1 MTGIP
6 LRFIKES
13 FRSTT
18 DIEKINAREPTCRAA
33 DRICI
38 SAYIAGMARG
48 SWNGQRRCMG
58 KIMRGYEC
66 EEGNHVVLGDD
77 EICSANP
84 AATQTARKDKD
95 E

>member
-1 MTGIP
+1 
-6 LRFIKES
+6 
-13 FRSTT
+13 
-18 DIEKINAREPTCRAA
+18 
-33 DRICI
+33 
-38 SAYIAGMARG
+38 
-48 SWNGQRRCMG
+48 MG